1 MSLFLTEDG
10 SHSIYSEQ
18 FGVAYHSTHGAIQE
32 TQHIFIEAAL
42 CHFIQL
48 NQDKNIDEIKILD
61 IGFGTGLN
69 VFMTFLESQNRQYN
83 IDLTTIEAY
92 PLSISTAETLN
103 YAQLLNVPQYEHIFK
118 QLHSLSWEEKHAI
131 MEKFTY
137 QKHLLDFK
145 EIAYTNTFDI
155 VFYDAFSPETQPD
168 LWDEMMMGRIFNAL
182 KSGGIMTT
190 YCAKG
195 SFKRALKSVGFQ
207 VEGIPGP
214 RGKREITRATKKI
227 T

>member
-1 MSLFLTEDG
+1 MSLFITEDG

-32 TQHIFIEAAL
+32 TQHIFIESAL
-42 CHFIQL
+42 RYFVQ
-48 NQDKNIDEIKILD
+48 QKAVDKIKILD

-69 VFMTFLESQNRQYN
+69 VFMTFLEGINKGLD
-83 IDLTTIEAY
+83 IDITTVEAY
-92 PLSISTAETLN
+92 PLSISTVEQLN
-103 YAQLLNVPQYEHIFK
+103 YAELLNVSQYDAVLK
-118 QLHSLSWEEKHAI
+118 QLHTLNWSEKHAI
-131 MEKFTY
+131 SNSFSI

-145 EIAYTNTFDI
+145 EIDFTDTFDI
-155 VFYDAFSPETQPD
+155 IYYDAFSPESQPE
-168 LWDEMMMGRIFNAL
+168 LWESEMLQRMYDAL
-182 KSGGIMTT
+182 KNGSILTT

-207 VEGIPGP
+207 IENIAGP
-214 RGKREITRATKKI
+214 RGKREITRAFKTL

>member
-10 SHSIYSEQ
+10 SHSIFSEQ

-42 CHFIQL
+42 NHYIQQKSI
-48 NQDKNIDEIKILD
+48 NKIKILD

-69 VFMTFLESQNRQYN
+69 VFMTFLESIKLDFE

-92 PLSISTAETLN
+92 PLSISTAQELN
-103 YAQLLNVPQYEHIFK
+103 YPQLLNALHYDTVFK
-118 QLHSLSWEEKHAI
+118 SLHNLSWEEKHSLSHS
-131 MEKFTY
+131 FSF

-145 EIAYTNTFDI
+145 NIAYNSVFDI
-155 VFYDAFSPETQPD
+155 VYYDAFSPESQPE
-168 LWDEMMMGRIFNAL
+168 LWESDMLQRVFEAL
-182 KSGGIMTT
+182 KNGGILTT

-207 VEGIPGP
+207 IENIAGP
-214 RGKREITRATKKI
+214 RGKREITRATKNFV
-227 T
+227 